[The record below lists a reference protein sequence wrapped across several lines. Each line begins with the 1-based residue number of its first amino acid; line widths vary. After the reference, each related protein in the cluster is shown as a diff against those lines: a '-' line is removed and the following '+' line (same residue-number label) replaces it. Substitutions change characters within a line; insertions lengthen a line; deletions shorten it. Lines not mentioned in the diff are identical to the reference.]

1 MREIEVKILNVD
13 RNVIVNEIS
22 KLGAEKI
29 FDGEIKTLFFDF
41 NDYRIS
47 KAGNVLSLR
56 QTEESTLLTF
66 KVILNKGTAKEAEEY
81 EVKVSDFQTTIKIL
95 EALGL
100 LERGSIQKHRT
111 SYELNNI
118 KFDIDTHQ
126 KELSYV
132 PTLME
137 IEAENIDLI
146 YKYAELLG
154 YKPKDCLPWSTEEV
168 INHYSTKRPSNSVN
182 LK

>member
-13 RNVIVNEIS
+13 RNVILNEIS
-22 KLGAEKI
+22 KLGAERI

-41 NDYRIS
+41 GDSRIS
-47 KAGNVLSLR
+47 KAGNVLRLR
-56 QTEESTLLTF
+56 QTEKSTLLTF
-66 KVILNKGTAKEAEEY
+66 KVILKKETAKEAEEY
-81 EVKVSDFQTTIKIL
+81 EVIVSDFQTTKKIL

-111 SYELNNI
+111 SYKLNNI
-118 KFDIDTHQ
+118 QFDIDTHQ
-126 KELSYV
+126 KELIYV

-154 YKPKDCLPWSTEEV
+154 YKPKDCSPWSTEDV
-168 INHYSTKRPSNSVN
+168 IDPYSTKKDR
-182 LK
+182 LIQ

>member
-13 RNVIVNEIS
+13 RNILVNEIS

-29 FDGEIKTLFFDF
+29 FDGEIKTFFFDF
-41 NDYRIS
+41 SDSRVS
-47 KAGNVLSLR
+47 KSENVLRLR
-56 QTEESTLLTF
+56 QTEQSTLLTF
-66 KVILNKGTAKEAEEY
+66 KVILNKETAKEAEEY
-81 EVKVSDFQTTIKIL
+81 EVKVSDFQTTKKIL

-100 LERGSIQKHRT
+100 LERGNIQKHRI
-111 SYELNNI
+111 SYKLKNI
-118 KFDIDTHQ
+118 QFDIDTHQ

-132 PTLME
+132 PTFME

-154 YKPKDCLPWSTEEV
+154 YKSKDCLPWSTEDV
-168 INHYSTKRPSNSVN
+168 INHYSKKKDCLIRSVT
-182 LK
+182 